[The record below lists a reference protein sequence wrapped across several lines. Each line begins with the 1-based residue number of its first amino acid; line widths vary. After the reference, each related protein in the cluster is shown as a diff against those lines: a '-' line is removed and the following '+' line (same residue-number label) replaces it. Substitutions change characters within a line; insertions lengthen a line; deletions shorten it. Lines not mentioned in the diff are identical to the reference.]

1 MVYIDPSLPSI
12 RADIRAKPIIVFQID
27 VDVIH
32 LKWSLFMLILEL
44 KMVENFKPSN
54 PSHSHMSCVCNLF
67 TICVCIV
74 CTIYAYYV
82 SIILLSCY

>member
-27 VDVIH
+27 VDVIN

-44 KMVENFKPSN
+44 KMVENFRTQQSQP
-54 PSHSHMSCVCNLF
+54 F
-67 TICVCIV
+67 TYELC
-74 CTIYAYYV
+74 
-82 SIILLSCY
+82 L